1 MDEVDLDPDPFVTVA
16 AWYGDAA
23 VAGSPQPDAGVLA
36 TATPD
41 GRPSARMVLIRGIE
55 VGDFVIFTGIG
66 SRKADELAANSR
78 AALVLYW
85 QELRRQVRI
94 EGRIEE
100 VARSDVESYWRTR
113 PRGSRLAA
121 WSSRQSRP
129 ISSRG
134 QLESRYADAG
144 ARFPDDDVPLPDW
157 WGGFRLVPETVE
169 LWEHRENRLHD
180 RVHYSREGER
190 WRATRLM
197 P

>member
-1 MDEVDLDPDPFVTVA
+1 VDEADLDPDPLVTVA
-16 AWYGDAA
+16 AWYGQAA
-23 VAGSPQPDAGVLA
+23 AAGAPQPDAGVLA

-41 GRPSARMVLIRGIE
+41 GRPSARMVLVRGIE
-55 VGDFVIFTGIG
+55 VGDFVTFTGIG
-66 SRKADELAANSR
+66 SRKAGELAANPR

-85 QELRRQVRI
+85 QELRRQARM

-100 VARSDVESYWRTR
+100 LARRDVESYWRTR

-121 WSSRQSRP
+121 WASRQSQA
-129 ISSRG
+129 IGSRG
-134 QLESRYADAG
+134 ELEARYADAG
-144 ARFPDDDVPLPDW
+144 ARFPGDDVPLPDW

-180 RVHYSREGER
+180 RLRYTREGEG
-190 WRATRLM
+190 WRAMRLM

>member
-1 MDEVDLDPDPFVTVA
+1 VDEADLDPDPLVTVA
-16 AWYGDAA
+16 AWYGEAA
-23 VAGSPQPDAGVLA
+23 AAGAPQPDAGVLA
-36 TATPD
+36 TATSE
-41 GRPSARMVLIRGIE
+41 GRPSARMVLVRGIE
-55 VGDFVIFTGIG
+55 TGDFLVFTGIG
-66 SRKADELAANSR
+66 SRKADELAANPR

-85 QELRRQVRI
+85 HELRRQVRV

-100 VARSDVESYWRTR
+100 LDRADVETHWRTR

-121 WSSRQSRP
+121 WASRQSRA
-129 ISSRG
+129 IRSRDE
-134 QLESRYADAG
+134 LDRRYADAG

-157 WGGFRLVPETVE
+157 WGGFRLTPETVE

-180 RVHYSREGER
+180 RVHYRREGER

>member
-1 MDEVDLDPDPFVTVA
+1 VDEADLDPDPLVTVA
-16 AWYGDAA
+16 AWYGQAA
-23 VAGSPQPDAGVLA
+23 AAGAPQPDAGVLA

-41 GRPSARMVLIRGIE
+41 GRPSARMVLVRGIE
-55 VGDFVIFTGIG
+55 VGDFVAFTGIG
-66 SRKADELAANSR
+66 SRKAGELAANPR

-85 QELRRQVRI
+85 QELRRQARI

-100 VARSDVESYWRTR
+100 LARPDVESYWHTR

-121 WSSRQSRP
+121 WASRQSQA
-129 ISSRG
+129 IGSRG
-134 QLESRYADAG
+134 ELEARYADAG
-144 ARFPDDDVPLPDW
+144 GRFPDDDVPLPDW

-180 RVHYSREGER
+180 RLRYTREVER
-190 WRATRLM
+190 WRALRLM

>member
-1 MDEVDLDPDPFVTVA
+1 VDEADLDPDPLVTVA
-16 AWYGDAA
+16 AWYGQAA
-23 VAGSPQPDAGVLA
+23 AAGAPQPDAGVLA

-41 GRPSARMVLIRGIE
+41 GRPSARMVLVRGIE
-55 VGDFVIFTGIG
+55 LGDFVTFTGIA
-66 SRKADELAANSR
+66 SRKAGELAANPR

-85 QELRRQVRI
+85 QELRRQARL

-100 VARSDVESYWRTR
+100 LARRDVESYWRTR

-121 WSSRQSRP
+121 WASRQSQAIR
-129 ISSRG
+129 SRG
-134 QLESRYADAG
+134 ELEARYADAA
-144 ARFPDDDVPLPDW
+144 ARFPGDDVPLPDW

-180 RVHYSREGER
+180 RLRYTREGEG
-190 WRATRLM
+190 WRAMRLM